1 MPSISAMKPLIRG
14 IFWEKLMDKI
24 TKLQTETE
32 HQEQQLLFQRK
43 KLEAQAKA
51 IAKQA
56 KVIDRK
62 QK

>member
-1 MPSISAMKPLIRG
+1 
-14 IFWEKLMDKI
+14 MDKI

-43 KLEAQAKA
+43 RLEAQAKT
-51 IAKQA
+51 IAEQA
-56 KVIDRK
+56 KVIERK

>member
-1 MPSISAMKPLIRG
+1 MS
-14 IFWEKLMDKI
+14 KI

-56 KVIDRK
+56 KAVERK
-62 QK
+62 QKWNQSQESMK

>member
-1 MPSISAMKPLIRG
+1 
-14 IFWEKLMDKI
+14 MDKI

-43 KLEAQAKA
+43 RLEAQAKT

-56 KVIDRK
+56 KVIERK
-62 QK
+62 QKWNQSQESTK

>member
-1 MPSISAMKPLIRG
+1 
-14 IFWEKLMDKI
+14 MDKI

-51 IAKQA
+51 IAEQA
-56 KVIDRK
+56 KVVERK
-62 QK
+62 RKWNQSQEFMK